1 MGQDP
6 KRRGVVARA
15 RNDDGDDDDEWG
27 VADEWTPTG
36 GIDDVG
42 DDDDDGSSLWELA
55 RGCCCFKL
63 VDWHIL
69 DFGRNQSK

>member
-27 VADEWTPTG
+27 VVDEWTPTG

-42 DDDDDGSSLWELA
+42 DDDDDA
-55 RGCCCFKL
+55 
-63 VDWHIL
+63 
-69 DFGRNQSK
+69 